1 MKNIKSLLIVFAMVF
16 AVSSCDDAT
25 DIIQDGE
32 LGNSETFKSV
42 NDLSLYLNGAVYSSL
57 GHTNEIMIS
66 ASFTDEC
73 GVGPS
78 NGGQELQL
86 HRFNL
91 DKGTGYVENMWL
103 SYYSSIN
110 RVNRLLAAAA
120 GITPDAS
127 KMVLIEPGVTVSE
140 DVWYNSILAE
150 AKAVR
155 AFAYFQLLTYYSTD
169 LSDDNALGVM
179 LFDYVPAIG
188 EKLPRSTNGEVFTLI
203 EADIAF
209 AEANIY
215 DKTAVN
221 GYKYVSTR
229 MLKALQARMYLYRK
243 NYPLA
248 RANAMDAIAGL
259 TLTPA
264 TPYIAGNF
272 YDPVV
277 TNNPYRRIW
286 ADLDKGE
293 VIFALSRPAGGSWG
307 NIAGSFFF
315 NNSTA
320 TGGAFLDMGRNLY
333 NELKEVNGDIRSLAF
348 VDPTSLIDA
357 NYLTNPAYITT
368 DVLVIDKYPGKPSQ
382 QLRNDLKIF
391 RASEMYFILAECAIF
406 DGDLPGAA
414 GFVKNIRDARN
425 ILGAQPLPVYVN
437 PTEAWAD
444 VLKERRKE
452 LCFEGHRYVD
462 IKRIGVAAGKSI
474 DRNVTDDLILSLPTT
489 LSNTDYRFTLPI
501 PQSEIAGNPTI
512 QQNPGYN

>member
-1 MKNIKSLLIVFAMVF
+1 
-16 AVSSCDDAT
+16 
-25 DIIQDGE
+25 
-32 LGNSETFKSV
+32 
-42 NDLSLYLNGAVYSSL
+42 
-57 GHTNEIMIS
+57 
-66 ASFTDEC
+66 
-73 GVGPS
+73 
-78 NGGQELQL
+78 
-86 HRFNL
+86 
-91 DKGTGYVENMWL
+91 
-103 SYYSSIN
+103 
-110 RVNRLLAAAA
+110 
-120 GITPDAS
+120 
-127 KMVLIEPGVTVSE
+127 
-140 DVWYNSILAE
+140 
-150 AKAVR
+150 
-155 AFAYFQLLTYYSTD
+155 
-169 LSDDNALGVM
+169 
-179 LFDYVPAIG
+179 
-188 EKLPRSTNGEVFTLI
+188 
-203 EADIAF
+203 
-209 AEANIY
+209 
-215 DKTAVN
+215 
-221 GYKYVSTR
+221 
-229 MLKALQARMYLYRK
+229 MYLYRK

-307 NIAGSFFF
+307 NIGGSFFF

-425 ILGAQPLPVYVN
+425 RLGAQPLPVYVN